1 MSAVIENIQ
10 VRHKSAPPDTR
21 AAPRYPARACA
32 WTLCVAVWPDATDT
46 TVQAM
51 RKRVNKRPAAHPAP
65 GSRFTEC
72 RRCNRSFPTHTFH
85 NGHPCTV
92 ALPPPL
98 TQPVALSV
106 QPPVSLA
113 SISFAWNESN
123 PHVSIN
129 LVGEPGLPTLSLTL
143 PQRSLTLDVL
153 ILLISKAK
161 TCKGLRV
168 GCYVAQPFLFI
179 L

>member
-1 MSAVIENIQ
+1 M
-10 VRHKSAPPDTR
+10 
-21 AAPRYPARACA
+21 
-32 WTLCVAVWPDATDT
+32 
-46 TVQAM
+46 
-51 RKRVNKRPAAHPAP
+51 
-65 GSRFTEC
+65 RFTEC

-129 LVGEPGLPTLSLTL
+129 LVGEPGLVGLPKDKLVMCFTISADRVTSLRRGLWTDTL
-143 PQRSLTLDVL
+143 LDYFGAEYASVRTQL
-153 ILLISKAK
+153 GVVRVHSNKTKVTSFREPCTIS
-161 TCKGLRV
+161 
-168 GCYVAQPFLFI
+168 
-179 L
+179 